1 MQIVP
6 LLLHAAVL
14 KCKKWHLINDKSLT
28 LLPSIIWNLERGE
41 WLELLKLSNLQ
52 VFGSRIGKFIVNLQ
66 TLTKCNEF
74 MAHENNLSIGVFI
87 DGGYYA
93 KINEGFAEKREV
105 NLRGLLE
112 YICQRISKEGEIER
126 KYLYVTECHYY
137 RGRYRANEA
146 KSKNLLYDERK
157 FEDMLIE
164 NDVIFHYK
172 HLRTD
177 PRGGVI
183 EKGVDTW
190 FALDTYELTLFRQFD
205 YVVLISGDADHEML
219 ARKLKALK
227 THVILLTWDPAN
239 TASTSRFLKE
249 EVCSHFDM
257 NRAVSEDNNLLKY
270 LTI

>member
-1 MQIVP
+1 
-6 LLLHAAVL
+6 
-14 KCKKWHLINDKSLT
+14 
-28 LLPSIIWNLERGE
+28 
-41 WLELLKLSNLQ
+41 
-52 VFGSRIGKFIVNLQ
+52 
-66 TLTKCNEF
+66 
-74 MAHENNLSIGVFI
+74 MAHETNLSIGVFI

-93 KINEGFAEKREV
+93 KINEGFGGTKEV
-105 NLRGLLE
+105 NLKELLN
-112 YICQRISKEGEIER
+112 YICQRISKEEGIER
-126 KYLYVTECHYY
+126 KHLYVTECHYY
-137 RGRYRANEA
+137 RGRYRANDA
-146 KSKNLLYDERK
+146 KSRNLLYDERK

-183 EKGVDTW
+183 EKGIDTW
-190 FALDTYELTLFRQFD
+190 FALDTYEMTLYREFD

-219 ARKLKALK
+219 VRKLKALK

-257 NRAVSEDNNLLKY
+257 NAAISEDSSLQNK
-270 LTI
+270 LTIS

>member
-1 MQIVP
+1 MI
-6 LLLHAAVL
+6 
-14 KCKKWHLINDKSLT
+14 T
-28 LLPSIIWNLERGE
+28 YM
-41 WLELLKLSNLQ
+41 
-52 VFGSRIGKFIVNLQ
+52 
-66 TLTKCNEF
+66 T
-74 MAHENNLSIGVFI
+74 HENNMSIGVFI

-93 KINEGFAEKREV
+93 KINEGFSGTREV
-105 NLRGLLE
+105 NLRGLLD
-112 YICQRISKEGEIER
+112 YICQRISAEERIEIR
-126 KYLYVTECHYY
+126 HLYITECHYY
-137 RGRYRANEA
+137 RGRYRANDA
-146 KSKNLLYDERK
+146 RTRNLLYDERK

-205 YVVLISGDADHEML
+205 YVVLITGDADHEML

-227 THVILLTWDPAN
+227 THVVLLTWDPAN

-257 NRAVSEDNNLLKY
+257 NSAIAADASLLTT
-270 LTI
+270 LTR